1 MDAPKNKMTGPEKAA
16 VLILALGKEGASPI
30 IQNLRPQEVERLT
43 MTMSN
48 MKQVTPDA
56 TDEVVE
62 EFYNMLRGQPYFY
75 QQGGGGATP
84 DLLSVAA
91 SRSAGLTGG
100 MESTRE
106 ILEAAM
112 GADKA
117 DEIISNM
124 SGFNLLKDIDA
135 AQLLDFLRNE
145 HPQTIALILA
155 HLNRE
160 QAAEILSRLP
170 EERQHDI
177 VQRIATMDKISPEMI
192 QSVEEALQAQFE
204 SVLRRDMSAPGG
216 KRAAAEI
223 LNSAEGGTEK
233 RVLNSLQKID
243 QELVREI
250 QDMMFVF
257 EDITTLSPMEIQKVL
272 QQASTKDVAL
282 ALIGSND
289 EIKSFLLGN
298 VSERVGQMIEDEIEF
313 MGPVR
318 VSEVQGAQRTIIDV
332 IHELAANE
340 EIAIG
345 KDRDG
350 FVNTKGNE

>member
-1 MDAPKNKMTGPEKAA
+1 MGDPE
-16 VLILALGKEGASPI
+16 
-30 IQNLRPQEVERLT
+30 
-43 MTMSN
+43 
-48 MKQVTPDA
+48 D
-56 TDEVVE
+56 
-62 EFYNMLRGQPYFY
+62 F
-75 QQGGGGATP
+75 
-84 DLLSVAA
+84 LSVAV
-91 SRSAGLTGG
+91 SRSAGLMGG
-100 MESTRE
+100 VDSTRE

-117 DEIISNM
+117 DELISNM

-145 HPQTIALILA
+145 HPQTVALILA

-160 QAAEILSRLP
+160 QAAEVLSRLP
-170 EERQHDI
+170 DDRQHDI

-192 QSVEEALQAQFE
+192 QSIEEALQAQFE

-223 LNSAEGGTEK
+223 LNSADGQTEK
-233 RVLNSLQKID
+233 RVLNTLQKVD
-243 QELVREI
+243 QDLVREI

-257 EDITTLSPMEIQKVL
+257 EDITTLSPLEIQKVL

-282 ALIGSND
+282 ALMGSND
-289 EIKSFLLGN
+289 EIKDVLLGN
-298 VSERVGQMIEDEIEF
+298 VSERVRQMIEDEIEF

-318 VSEVQGAQRTIIDV
+318 VSEVQTAQRTIIDV

-350 FVNTKGNE
+350 FINPPERD